1 MPITFSMILRNG
13 EQLPDEQRHDQTD
26 NYVGKGRHCA
36 GQHIGPAS
44 ILATAAVQSFFS
56 PFRIVRAAAGLI
68 RQFDPAV

>member
-36 GQHIGPAS
+36 GQHIEG
-44 ILATAAVQSFFS
+44 TVH
-56 PFRIVRAAAGLI
+56 I
-68 RQFDPAV
+68 RP